1 VKKLPWASLA
11 LLLLT
16 YITFGWILYT
26 WTLSWRVWLL
36 TAFFVVV
43 IALALT
49 FPLRSTQFF
58 FAGAL
63 RTDTRALI
71 FILAISFLAVVLLT
85 WFQTFVRVL
94 VLLSSGLLARL
105 DLHNANFK
113 AIPAFVIM
121 TSTSL
126 IGLGL
131 GLLVHHW
138 LILHPLHWEF
148 IKLRG

>member
-16 YITFGWILYT
+16 YITFGWILYA

-36 TAFFVVV
+36 TAFFVVL

-49 FPLRSTQFF
+49 FPLRSIQIF

-71 FILAISFLAVVLLT
+71 FILALSFFAVVLLT

-105 DLHNANFK
+105 DLHNADFK
-113 AIPAFVIM
+113 VIPTFAIM
-121 TSTSL
+121 TIVAL
-126 IGLGL
+126 VGLGL
-131 GLLVHHW
+131 GLLIHHW
-138 LILHPLHWEF
+138 LILHPLF
-148 IKLRG
+148 

>member
-1 VKKLPWASLA
+1 MKKLPWASLA

-16 YITFGWILYT
+16 YITFGWILYA
-26 WTLSWRVWLL
+26 WSLSWRVWLL
-36 TAFFVVV
+36 TAFFVVL

-49 FPLRSTQFF
+49 FPLRSIQIF

-71 FILAISFLAVVLLT
+71 FILALSFFAVVLLT

-105 DLHNANFK
+105 DLHNADFK
-113 AIPAFVIM
+113 VIPTFAIM
-121 TSTSL
+121 TIVAL
-126 IGLGL
+126 VGLGL
-131 GLLVHHW
+131 GLLIHHW
-138 LILHPLHWEF
+138 LILHPLF
-148 IKLRG
+148 

>member
-1 VKKLPWASLA
+1 MKKLPRASLA

-16 YITFGWILYT
+16 YITFGWLLYA

-36 TAFFVVV
+36 TAFFAVVV
-43 IALALT
+43 ALALT
-49 FPLRSTQFF
+49 FPLRSIQIF

-63 RTDTRALI
+63 KTDTRALI
-71 FILAISFLAVVLLT
+71 FILAISFLAVALLT

-105 DLHNANFK
+105 DLHNADFK
-113 AIPAFVIM
+113 VIPTFAIM
-121 TSTSL
+121 TIVSL
-126 IGLGL
+126 VGLGL

-138 LILHPLHWEF
+138 LILYPLF
-148 IKLRG
+148 

>member
-36 TAFFVVV
+36 TAFLVVV

-49 FPLRSTQFF
+49 FPLKSIQIF

-63 RTDTRALI
+63 KSDTRALI
-71 FILAISFLAVVLLT
+71 FILALSFAAVALLT

-105 DLHNANFK
+105 DLHNADFK
-113 AIPAFVIM
+113 VIPTFAIMA
-121 TSTSL
+121 STSL
-126 IGLGL
+126 LGLGL
-131 GLLVHHW
+131 GLSIHHW
-138 LILHPLHWEF
+138 LILHPLF
-148 IKLRG
+148 

>member
-16 YITFGWILYT
+16 YITFGWILYA
-26 WTLSWRVWLL
+26 WSLSWRVWLL
-36 TAFFVVV
+36 TAFFVVL
-43 IALALT
+43 ITLALT
-49 FPLRSTQFF
+49 FPLRSIQIF

-71 FILAISFLAVVLLT
+71 FILALSFFAVVLLT

-105 DLHNANFK
+105 DLHNADFK
-113 AIPAFVIM
+113 VIPTFAIM
-121 TSTSL
+121 TIVAL
-126 IGLGL
+126 VGLGL
-131 GLLVHHW
+131 GLLIHHW
-138 LILHPLHWEF
+138 LILHPLF
-148 IKLRG
+148 

>member
-1 VKKLPWASLA
+1 MKKLPWASLA

-16 YITFGWILYT
+16 YITFGWILYA

-36 TAFFVVV
+36 TAFFVVL
-43 IALALT
+43 ISLALT
-49 FPLRSTQFF
+49 FPLRSIQFF

-71 FILAISFLAVVLLT
+71 FILAISFFAVVLLT

-105 DLHNANFK
+105 DLHNADFK
-113 AIPAFVIM
+113 VIPTFAIM
-121 TSTSL
+121 TIVAL
-126 IGLGL
+126 VGLGL
-131 GLLVHHW
+131 GLLIHHW
-138 LILHPLHWEF
+138 LILHPLF
-148 IKLRG
+148 

>member
-16 YITFGWILYT
+16 YITFGWLLYA
-26 WTLSWRVWLL
+26 WNLSWRVWLL

-43 IALALT
+43 ISLALT
-49 FPLRSTQFF
+49 FPIRSIQIF

-63 RTDTRALI
+63 KTDTRALI
-71 FILAISFLAVVLLT
+71 FILALSFFAVALLT

-105 DLHNANFK
+105 DLHNADFK
-113 AIPAFVIM
+113 VIPTFVIM
-121 TSTSL
+121 AITSL
-126 IGLGL
+126 VGLGL
-131 GLLVHHW
+131 GLLIHHW
-138 LILHPLHWEF
+138 LILHPLF
-148 IKLRG
+148 

>member
-1 VKKLPWASLA
+1 MKKLPWASLA

-16 YITFGWILYT
+16 YITFGWILSA
-26 WTLSWRVWLL
+26 WTLSWRAWLL
-36 TAFFVVV
+36 TAFFVVL

-49 FPLRSTQFF
+49 FPLRSIQIF

-71 FILAISFLAVVLLT
+71 FILAISFFAVVLLT

-105 DLHNANFK
+105 DLHNADFK
-113 AIPAFVIM
+113 VIPTFAIM
-121 TSTSL
+121 TIVSL
-126 IGLGL
+126 VGLGL
-131 GLLVHHW
+131 GLLIHHW
-138 LILHPLHWEF
+138 LILHPLF
-148 IKLRG
+148 

>member
-16 YITFGWILYT
+16 YITFGWILYA
-26 WTLSWRVWLL
+26 WSLSWRVWLL
-36 TAFFVVV
+36 TAFFVVL
-43 IALALT
+43 ITLALT
-49 FPLRSTQFF
+49 FPLRSIQIF

-71 FILAISFLAVVLLT
+71 FILALSFFAVVLLT

-105 DLHNANFK
+105 DLHNADFK
-113 AIPAFVIM
+113 VIPTFAIM
-121 TSTSL
+121 TIVAL
-126 IGLGL
+126 VGLGL
-131 GLLVHHW
+131 GLLIHHW
-138 LILHPLHWEF
+138 LILQPLF
-148 IKLRG
+148 